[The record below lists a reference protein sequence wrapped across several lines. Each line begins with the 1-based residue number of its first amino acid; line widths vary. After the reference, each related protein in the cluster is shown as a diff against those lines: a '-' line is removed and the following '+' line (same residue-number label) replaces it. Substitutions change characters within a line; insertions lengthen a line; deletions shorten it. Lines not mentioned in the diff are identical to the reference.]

1 MIRLVKAA
9 AVAAVAVQLQGC
21 MTLLYLSAQPSG
33 DTVREMKARCEQDAG
48 RRWTGP
54 VPQGL
59 DLWIPG
65 QVSMDPA
72 DPLALSTLQPYD
84 QMWAN
89 DETFLRQG
97 IARALFVNIAP
108 DKTQRVGF
116 GFGPLAGEP
125 AGIYRFA
132 LADVADPACAPYN
145 LYRREMR
152 ARYTPTDP
160 HIDDDMRC
168 LTYDYAGPFDAK
180 PHAEMFL
187 RFTDRPAA
195 ARGLYR
201 DGEVL
206 FVEGRERARFVR
218 YEAGQPGADIQFRGH
233 LGIKACMPVNSPG
246 VLQIIG
252 DDGSTT

>member
-1 MIRLVKAA
+1 
-9 AVAAVAVQLQGC
+9 

-33 DTVREMKARCEQDAG
+33 DTVREMKARCEEDAG
-48 RRWTGP
+48 RRWAGP
-54 VPQGL
+54 VPRGI

-65 QVSMDPA
+65 RVSMDPK
-72 DPLALSTLQPYD
+72 DPLALSTLEPYG
-84 QMWAN
+84 QMWSN

-97 IARALFVNIAP
+97 IAAALFVGINP
-108 DKTQRVGF
+108 RNTRRVGY

-132 LADVADPACAPYN
+132 LADAADPACSPYN
-145 LYRREMR
+145 AYRRETR
-152 ARYTPTDP
+152 ALNVPTDP
-160 HIDDDMRC
+160 RIDEDMRC
-168 LTYDYAGPFDAK
+168 LTYDFVGPFDGA

-187 RFTDRPAA
+187 RFTDTPAA

-206 FVEGRERARFVR
+206 FVDGRERARFVR

-233 LGIKACMPVNSPG
+233 LGLEACMISNSPG